1 MALKKQ
7 GAKFDI
13 FTKLALVAVSA
24 IIILLIA
31 VPVLSILF
39 ESTRPSGMEVLKNSL
54 SNPVSRK
61 ILQNTVVL
69 GLSVGLFGTIIGF
82 ILAYLQV
89 RVNFRGKK
97 VLHIISLVPLVS
109 PPFAF
114 ATAVIV
120 LFGRSG
126 IISNDLLGKTPMLY
140 GYPGLVIV
148 LSASYFPVA

>member
-1 MALKKQ
+1 MALKKH

-13 FTKLALVAVSA
+13 FTKIAIVAVIA
-24 IIILLIA
+24 IISLLIV

-39 ESTRPSGMEVLKNSL
+39 ESTKPSGTNVFKSVL
-54 SNPVSRK
+54 SNPVIRQTIK
-61 ILQNTVVL
+61 NTVWL
-69 GLSVGLFGTIIGF
+69 GISVGFIGTLVGF
-82 ILAYLQV
+82 ILAYIQV

-97 VLHIISLVPLVS
+97 LLHILTLVPLVS

-126 IISNDLLGKTPMLY
+126 IISHDLLCKPPMVH
-140 GYPGLVIV
+140 G
-148 LSASYFPVA
+148 

>member
-1 MALKKQ
+1 MAVTKQ

-13 FTKLALVAVSA
+13 FTKMAIAFAIA
-24 IIILLIA
+24 IITLLIA

-39 ESTRPSGMEVLKNSL
+39 ESTKPTGMNVFKNALTS
-54 SNPVSRK
+54 PVSRM
-61 ILQNTVVL
+61 ILKNTVVL
-69 GLSVGLFGTIIGF
+69 GISVGILGTLIGF
-82 ILAYLQV
+82 ILAYIQV

-97 VLHIISLVPLVS
+97 ILHVLCLVPLVS

-126 IISNDLLGKTPMLY
+126 IISHDLLG
-140 GYPGLVIV
+140 
-148 LSASYFPVA
+148 